1 MKTSTKTLI
10 WIVGVSTLICVA
22 ATAAFNWDSISNSV
36 KEKRLQR
43 QIRQQ
48 TSSVKYDSTRVDNIH
63 NIILIDESGS
73 MSSMREETIEGA
85 HETVLSIAAV
95 QDTVPELKQYL
106 TAASFCGDN
115 LLELHYSVQQTP
127 LSEVTRLSSNS
138 MQSDAKV
145 EKKCATSYLME
156 DMILKSILPFL
167 PIISDRDEIKGH
179 VILAKTC
186 YF

>member
-73 MSSMREETIEGA
+73 MSKYERR
-85 HETVLSIAAV
+85 
-95 QDTVPELKQYL
+95 D
-106 TAASFCGDN
+106 
-115 LLELHYSVQQTP
+115 
-127 LSEVTRLSSNS
+127 
-138 MQSDAKV
+138 
-145 EKKCATSYLME
+145 
-156 DMILKSILPFL
+156 
-167 PIISDRDEIKGH
+167 DRGS
-179 VILAKTC
+179 T
-186 YF
+186 